1 MRQFEASVVAAAV
14 KENLNKY
21 RAANPFLSRIMD
33 TISEVGD
40 IYIVG
45 GYIRNVYFGGRVRDI
60 DMMVDID
67 GHMLR
72 SIVQNSGCLYTYNRH
87 GGMKL
92 YVDSVVADIW
102 TIDDNWAFKSNSV
115 ILRDDSKLNSIA
127 QGCFYNYDSLVYRL
141 VDNRYNFKY
150 FEEFL
155 NTKVL
160 DILKDA
166 NYQARNPMLEANIL
180 RAFYIKENYDISF
193 SDRVKIY
200 IFEEIVNLDLMGYDV
215 WKRIERFQEKYP
227 KYNKM
232 QIKKVKCE
240 IQELMKEVIKKQP
253 YLFDISHLIN

>member
-72 SIVQNSGCLYTYNRH
+72 SIVQDSGCLYTYNRH

-102 TIDDNWAFKSNSV
+102 TIYFDTT
-115 ILRDDSKLNSIA
+115 
-127 QGCFYNYDSLVYRL
+127 VYIRRSYGARL
-141 VDNRYNFKY
+141 ERGGSDERVCVVFGG
-150 FEEFL
+150 
-155 NTKVL
+155 VG
-160 DILKDA
+160 
-166 NYQARNPMLEANIL
+166 
-180 RAFYIKENYDISF
+180 ISF
-193 SDRVKIY
+193 TIY
-200 IFEEIVNLDLMGYDV
+200 YGAL
-215 WKRIERFQEKYP
+215 
-227 KYNKM
+227 
-232 QIKKVKCE
+232 
-240 IQELMKEVIKKQP
+240 
-253 YLFDISHLIN
+253 YLANSRGV